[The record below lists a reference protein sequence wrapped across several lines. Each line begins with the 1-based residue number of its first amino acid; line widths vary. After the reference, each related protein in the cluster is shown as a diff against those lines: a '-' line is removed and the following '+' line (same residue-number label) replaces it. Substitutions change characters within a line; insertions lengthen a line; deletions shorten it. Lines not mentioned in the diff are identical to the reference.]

1 MNVLMTILYILL
13 FVFCLSL
20 LIMIHELGHFTAA
33 KIFKVYVQ
41 EYSIGFGPALVH
53 VKRKNGET
61 YFSLRC
67 IPFGGYVSMYG
78 EDSQLED
85 GEVIDKSRS
94 LDGIRRWK
102 RAIIMVAGVFMNA
115 ILALTIFF
123 IRNVTFSDQQALLYY
138 AEITENSKA
147 SAAGLKTLDILIYG
161 KEISDLKE
169 NNSDESM
176 LILDT
181 DSVITYN
188 DETSKPIF
196 AYINTSKITDF
207 KKLNLNYSLAFFET
221 KLNAD
226 NLVVVDFSKP
236 VSIDATVKNVFLNLT
251 TGIYN
256 KNNEI
261 VQTTKHALLIE
272 KGEDGKSLEDFGY
285 SFYLYTRPPYSF
297 FKAIG
302 QSFVDFGKTSMIIG
316 ETLATLFKKDT
327 ISGVGGIVAMG
338 FETTSILKKFG
349 WGKFLYIWGALS
361 VNLAIIN
368 LLPFPGLDGWQLLVI
383 IIEGISRKKIPDKV
397 KRIVSL
403 VGLGLL
409 FTLMIALVIKDIITY
424 IL

>member
-1 MNVLMTILYILL
+1 
-13 FVFCLSL
+13 
-20 LIMIHELGHFTAA
+20 MIHELGHFTAA

-53 VKRKNGET
+53 TKRKNGET
-61 YFSLRC
+61 YFSLRI

-123 IRNVTFSDQQALLYY
+123 IRNVTFSNQIAYLSYST
-138 AEITENSKA
+138 ITEGSKA
-147 SAAGLKTLDILIYG
+147 EAAGLKSLDCLAFDEDIDESKKFFSGDLHLLDMESYVTNIDDSTKPVYTYMDLSKFTDYKHLNISNFLVFYQVKWEEEKNAASYTPVTLDANF
-161 KEISDLKE
+161 KSVTVNFSTWVFDE
-169 NNSDESM
+169 NE
-176 LILDT
+176 
-181 DSVITYN
+181 
-188 DETSKPIF
+188 
-196 AYINTSKITDF
+196 
-207 KKLNLNYSLAFFET
+207 
-221 KLNAD
+221 
-226 NLVVVDFSKP
+226 KP
-236 VSIDATVKNVFLNLT
+236 VSTVKHP
-251 TGIYN
+251 I
-256 KNNEI
+256 EI
-261 VQTTKHALLIE
+261 V

-285 SFYLYTRPPYSF
+285 NIYLYTEKPLPF

-302 QSFVDFGKTSMIIG
+302 QSFVDFGETSMIIG
-316 ETLATLFKKDT
+316 KTLVTIFKKDT
-327 ISGVGGIVAMG
+327 LSGVGGIVAMG
-338 FETTSILKKFG
+338 FETTSILQKFG

-397 KRIVSL
+397 KKIVSL

-409 FTLMIALVIKDIITY
+409 FTLMIVLVIKDIFTY